1 MAVITRSCR
10 LGWGLLVALI
20 PAWALA
26 EEETLVRAQVQVQDG
41 VYQLYSEVLIS
52 RPPPQVRQVLADYT
66 RLPQINSG
74 ITAVRLLDHSPSGEQ
89 RMAVEATSCVALFCR
104 TYRWVQ
110 AVAQLSDGS
119 IQAVIEPQHSDFRQ
133 GLTRYRFLPH
143 DHCTRLVFEARLE
156 PVFWLPPF
164 LGAWLIER
172 KLAAEALE
180 TAHNIESYAQAAGRG
195 ECAPLLSP

>member
-1 MAVITRSCR
+1 MYR
-10 LGWGLLVALI
+10 LCWSLLILLMPGWV
-20 PAWALA
+20 LA
-26 EEETLVRAQVQVQDG
+26 EAESNVRAQVQVDAG

-52 RPPPQVRQVLADYT
+52 QPPPQVRQVLADYT

-74 ITAVRLLDHSPSGEQ
+74 ITAVRLLEHSPTGEQ

-110 AVAQLSDGS
+110 AVTQLPDGS

-180 TAHNIESYAQAAGRG
+180 TARNIESYAESAASG